1 MFSRDSQRSASP
13 TSARYGVITGA
24 ASGLGRAMAVR
35 LARDGWRLALADL
48 NAAGGDETKSLVE
61 RAGGAAHVELL
72 DVRDEQQWLALR
84 DRLQRDWPRC
94 DLIVNNAGVVA
105 SGCVQ
110 QTTVPDWDWL
120 LSINLRGV
128 ILGCHTFVPWLIE
141 NPERSYIVNM
151 ASIAGLLAPGRMGA
165 YNVAKAGVVSL
176 SETLYTELKRHNV
189 GVTVVC
195 PWFVK
200 TNLLDTGRFADPKD
214 KAGGALQ
221 MQQSSLTPDTVADYA
236 VRRMYRGKLYAVTGF
251 QARQAWL
258 MKRHFP
264 QPFAN
269 LSEWIQRRFFE
280 HRT

>member
-1 MFSRDSQRSASP
+1 MAAHSS
-13 TSARYGVITGA
+13 TRYGVITGA
-24 ASGLGRAMAVR
+24 ASGLGRAIAVR

-48 NAAGGDETKSLVE
+48 NCAGCDETKSLVE
-61 RAGGAAHVELL
+61 RAGGTALVEQL

-84 DRLQRDWPRC
+84 DKLQRDWPQC

-105 SGCVQ
+105 SG
-110 QTTVPDWDWL
+110 TVFETPISDWDWL
-120 LSINLRGV
+120 LSVNLRGV
-128 ILGCHTFVPWLIE
+128 ILGCHTFVPWQIE
-141 NPERSYIVNM
+141 NPRRSYVLNM

-176 SETLYTELKRHNV
+176 SETLYTELKRHNI

-195 PWFVK
+195 PWFVQ
-200 TNLLDTGRFADPKD
+200 TNLLETGRFADPKD
-214 KAGGALQ
+214 KAGGALH
-221 MQQSSLTPDTVADYA
+221 MQQSHLTPEKVADYA

-251 QARQAWL
+251 QAHQAWL

-269 LSEWIQRRFFE
+269 FSEWIQRRFFE
-280 HRT
+280 PRGR